1 MSLESASHHMV
12 SSSLTGRVAV
22 VTGAS
27 NGIGEGPAISI
38 RALDKSFGGQH
49 ALKSIDLDI
58 PAGEVHALVGHNGS
72 GKSTLIKVLAG
83 YHVPDGAGNCHIE
96 VNRRQLHVGSPRS
109 SEAAG
114 LRFVHQDLGLVGS
127 MSVNDNLRLRVGD
140 RRPIS
145 RIDRKGERAD
155 AQRRLSRLGYSIS
168 PEALVDNLSEA
179 ERTAVAL
186 ARCLDGPNEGTN
198 IVVLD
203 EVTASM
209 PRAEATRLF
218 KGLRELA
225 ARGTTIIFVSH
236 DLHEV
241 VEVAD
246 RVTVLRDGSIVTSRP
261 AAGLAHADLVELM
274 FGRALASETRPKAA
288 SRSTADGAL
297 LEVVD
302 LGGRSLESL
311 SFRLQAGRIVGV
323 AGLTGSGR
331 EGVADLLV
339 GAAPRRG
346 QVSVAGAAITPGSIR
361 AAKVAGLGYVPADRL
376 RRAILPGGS
385 VRENATA
392 ADLRPFWRRCRLSA
406 KLERHEVRDWIGRL
420 GIVSGGPDAGIS
432 TLSGGNQQ
440 KVMLARWL
448 RARPK
453 VLVLD
458 EPTQGVDVVAA
469 AEIHRLIRVALN
481 TGMAAVVCSSDTVEL
496 TRLCDEVAV
505 LYRGQVSSHLQGDD
519 LTEDNIE
526 THQLGPLARHGHEG
540 AGR

>member
-1 MSLESASHHMV
+1 MSRDSDE
-12 SSSLTGRVAV
+12 
-22 VTGAS
+22 GA
-27 NGIGEGPAISI
+27 GARPAGPARGDLATELGPAISI

-49 ALKSIDLDI
+49 ALKSVDLDI

-83 YHVPDGAGNCHIE
+83 YHVPDGAGNCHVQ
-96 VNRRQLHVGSPRS
+96 VNRRQLRFGSPRS

-127 MSVNDNLRLRVGD
+127 MSVNDNLRLRVDG
-140 RRPIS
+140 RHPIG
-145 RIDRKGERAD
+145 RIDRKRERAD

-168 PEALVDNLSEA
+168 PEALVNDLSEA

-186 ARCLDGPNEGTN
+186 ARCLDGSDEGTS

-209 PRAEATRLF
+209 PRTEATRLF

-246 RVTVLRDGSIVTSRP
+246 RVTVLRDGSIVTSRR
-261 AAGLAHADLVELM
+261 AAGIAHADLVEMM
-274 FGRALASETRPKAA
+274 FGRALASGAQPKAG
-288 SRSTADGAL
+288 SHGAANAAV
-297 LEVVD
+297 LEVDD
-302 LGGRSLESL
+302 LGGGSLESL
-311 SFRLQAGRIVGV
+311 SFRLHAGRVLGV

-331 EGVADLLV
+331 EGVADLLA
-339 GAAPRRG
+339 GAAARRG

-361 AAKVAGLGYVPADRL
+361 AAKIAGLCYVPADRL
-376 RRAILPGGS
+376 RRAVLTGGS

-392 ADLRPFWRRCRLSA
+392 ADLRPFWRRCHLSA
-406 KLERHEVRDWIGRL
+406 RLERQEVQDWIHRL
-420 GIVSGGPDAGIS
+420 GILSGGPDAGIS

-440 KVMLARWL
+440 KVILARWL

-458 EPTQGVDVVAA
+458 EPTQGVDVAAA
-469 AEIHRLIRVALN
+469 AEVHRLIRAALGA
-481 TGMAAVVCSSDTVEL
+481 GMAAVVCSSDAVEL

-505 LYRGQVSSHLQGDD
+505 LYRGQASSHLQGDD
-519 LTEDNIE
+519 VTEDNIE
-526 THQLGPLARHGHEG
+526 THQLGPLARHGRRG
-540 AGR
+540 ARR